1 MMLMETSL
9 EDDDPLVKGVVEA
22 ARCRHLAVGKSPV
35 DLLTTKSQKQI
46 IVSHLTAN
54 EFLGRAVPLV
64 LIVIRVA
71 VLVVVKQSGQSEWL
85 LSSLLPWTALDPNP
99 KVWLHGLNAGTT
111 SYARVR
117 FCFEEKNKE

>member
-71 VLVVVKQSGQSEWL
+71 VLVVVKQSGQSE
-85 LSSLLPWTALDPNP
+85 
-99 KVWLHGLNAGTT
+99 
-111 SYARVR
+111 
-117 FCFEEKNKE
+117 